1 LAGEEFYACRRP
13 EHPPAS
19 SVRWREWFID
29 FAGQRALLLDA
40 VTMGLLRRTLVHNF
54 GVAAARSVLTQLGF
68 AHGWRMAEAMK
79 AQFNWESEEEW
90 LLA

>member
-1 LAGEEFYACRRP
+1 MRVEDLNIHQLLQFDGE
-13 EHPPAS
+13 S
-19 SVRWREWFID
+19 GSID